1 MRERGVLRRLAVSPV
16 PAAGLLAAQVTVIA
30 TTAAATAL
38 SVVAIGVGFG
48 ASLPAHLALM
58 MASYVLGTTALL
70 ALGLVIAALAPTVG
84 VATGFGVPAMILNF
98 FFAGVYVPLQ
108 SLPQVFRTIS
118 GFVPYGAIVD
128 TWSGSGAAW
137 QHLLVLAGYTVV
149 GAVVA
154 ARVFKWE

>member
-1 MRERGVLRRLAVSPV
+1 M
-16 PAAGLLAAQVTVIA
+16 
-30 TTAAATAL
+30 
-38 SVVAIGVGFG
+38 
-48 ASLPAHLALM
+48 
-58 MASYVLGTTALL
+58 
-70 ALGLVIAALAPTVG
+70 
-84 VATGFGVPAMILNF
+84 
-98 FFAGVYVPLQ
+98 
-108 SLPQVFRTIS
+108 FRTIS